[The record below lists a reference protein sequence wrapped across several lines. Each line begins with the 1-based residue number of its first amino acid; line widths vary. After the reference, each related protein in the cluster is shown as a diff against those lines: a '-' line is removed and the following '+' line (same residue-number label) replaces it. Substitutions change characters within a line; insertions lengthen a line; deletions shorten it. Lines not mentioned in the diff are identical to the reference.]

1 MRSYFNKIF
10 GNDAL
15 KKRIGA
21 AVDSS
26 KIPHAMLIVGDEGTG
41 KLTMAKEIAAALNIS
56 RSYVSRIEKAAL
68 EKIAKN
74 LERMPL

>member
-1 MRSYFNKIF
+1 MINTRKLE
-10 GNDAL
+10 DEV
-15 KKRIGA
+15 REA
-21 AVDSS
+21 AD
-26 KIPHAMLIVGDEGTG
+26 LLG
-41 KLTMAKEIAAALNIS
+41 IS